1 MVASRLV
8 AGRRTIILGR
18 LVAGRWLVARRRLKG
33 WRWLMGRRM
42 AQPAWLL
49 AARGRMQL
57 RSKQLWLWLWQM
69 RRHAA
74 ARCQSE
80 PRGGEVP
87 ERAVPCVHP
96 VVSRV

>member
-1 MVASRLV
+1 MVASRMV

-33 WRWLMGRRM
+33 WRWLIGRRM
-42 AQPAWLL
+42 AHTTWLL

-57 RSKQLWLWLWQM
+57 RLWLWQM

-74 ARCQSE
+74 ARCKS
-80 PRGGEVP
+80 
-87 ERAVPCVHP
+87 RALCAP

>member
-1 MVASRLV
+1 MVASRMV

-33 WRWLMGRRM
+33 WRWLIGRRM
-42 AQPAWLL
+42 AHTTWLL
-49 AARGRMQL
+49 AARARMQL

-74 ARCQSE
+74 RCKRAAREALCTLWIL
-80 PRGGEVP
+80 
-87 ERAVPCVHP
+87 AT
-96 VVSRV
+96 VVRECED